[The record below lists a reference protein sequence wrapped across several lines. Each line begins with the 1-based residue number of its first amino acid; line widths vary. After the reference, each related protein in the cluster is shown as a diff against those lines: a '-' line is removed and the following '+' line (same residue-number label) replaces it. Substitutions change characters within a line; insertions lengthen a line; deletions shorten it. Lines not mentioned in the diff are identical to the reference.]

1 VLQQP
6 KPSKQATLE
15 SAPQAHNLPSVLAL
29 PIPRR
34 LRSQPKLTVA
44 LALLPIC
51 AAALLPACATAP
63 TVEGWS
69 QDTELLRDGL
79 EDSLVELEEALVV
92 AFPGGSEAEFATR
105 SALETELRLNYA
117 PVLGA
122 WDAFADYA
130 LESEIA
136 TQEGGVAGTRR
147 LRDGFHAL
155 HVALLETRIAEDFG
169 IDADTHRSLLAS
181 LDRAAT
187 PATAFLMLHPFVEH
201 LADATGR
208 HAARLNEQLRVAE
221 VDALLALQTDSAE
234 IGRTR
239 TSLRAEESRL
249 ADLMR
254 RRAAGVGEVS
264 GNPGKELRTV
274 RADLEDVSALET
286 THDARRS
293 ELAAAFLAARKDA
306 RRAIE
311 AFDAW
316 ASAHA
321 RVAEALRAG
330 HNRVDFSR
338 LHDLATE
345 FAG

>member
-1 VLQQP
+1 MQREP

-15 SAPQAHNLPSVLAL
+15 SAPETRDLPSVLAL
-29 PIPRR
+29 LLPRR
-34 LRSQPKLTVA
+34 LRAQFWLTTA
-44 LALLPIC
+44 SALL
-51 AAALLPACATAP
+51 AACASAP

-69 QDTELLRDGL
+69 QDSKLVRDGL
-79 EDSLVELEEALVV
+79 EDSLLELEEALVV
-92 AFPGGSEAEFATR
+92 AFPGETTAELAVRT
-105 SALETELRLNYA
+105 SIESGLRVDYA
-117 PVLGA
+117 PVVGA

-130 LESEIA
+130 LESEVAI
-136 TQEGGVAGTRR
+136 QEGGVVGTRR

-187 PATAFLMLHPFVEH
+187 PASAFLMLHPFVEH

-208 HAARLNEQLRVAE
+208 HAAKLNDRLRSAE
-221 VDALLALQTDSAE
+221 VDALLALQSDSADL
-234 IGRTR
+234 GLRRTH
-239 TSLRAEESRL
+239 LRAEESRL

-264 GNPGKELRTV
+264 GNPGKELRSV
-274 RADLEDVSALET
+274 RVELEDLSELGTV
-286 THDARRS
+286 HDARRAN
-293 ELAAAFLAARKDA
+293 LAAAFLAAREDA
-306 RRAIE
+306 RRAVE

-330 HNRVDFSR
+330 HDHVDFSR
-338 LHDLATE
+338 LHDLAAE
-345 FAG
+345 FDS